1 MVGKIIKVIGDKSI
15 FTDFLGRYGFVKEK
29 AYGDKWVVE
38 FNARIGNIG
47 SLSHI
52 ISKDD
57 FIVIGT
63 DFESL

>member
-1 MVGKIIKVIGDKSI
+1 MFDISKYD
-15 FTDFLGRYGFVKEK
+15 L
-29 AYGDKWVVE
+29 WVVE